1 MRSALDSQLSTT
13 RLSLES
19 KMNSVS
25 FELDR
30 LHKLLHIRPTTSE
43 FQQVRTYVQC
53 YSDIW
58 CPIILNFVFLFV
70 FLFVLLFVLLPL
82 PLISHLSLCPSVPL
96 SPSLSFSHSLSPSLS
111 LSLCHSPSV
120 PLPLSLHLSLCHS
133 SLPLCPSPPL
143 FLSHF
148 SLCHS
153 PSVTLPLFLSPSLP
167 PSLSFSPSPS
177 RWSSPSTR
185 CSGKCS
191 THSTTSPLASRVPYR
206 KRCVRYRGHKCWWSP
221 YDILPLE
228 LICLEWPYIT
238 VIQGTLI
245 RAGGSCCCQL
255 LNVEQVV
262 ARITVAVR
270 CNIVVKVV
278 KEWHNCILPPHSL
291 FSPTHHPLPQTD
303 RRKYLISFVIFHF
316 FLSLIAYPGFNRNGL
331 LHETAK
337 DQRRFAEKKVWS

>member
-1 MRSALDSQLSTT
+1 ML
-13 RLSLES
+13 
-19 KMNSVS
+19 
-25 FELDR
+25 FW
-30 LHKLLHIRPTTSE
+30 
-43 FQQVRTYVQC
+43 Y
-53 YSDIW
+53 
-58 CPIILNFVFLFV
+58 PIILISVSYLSFYLSSYLSFYPCLSS
-70 FLFVLLFVLLPL
+70 LPL
-82 PLISHLSLCPSVPL
+82 SLAPSVTLPLSLSL
-96 SPSLSFSHSLSPSLS
+96 APSLSLPLSLPPSLSPSL
-111 LSLCHSPSV
+111 
-120 PLPLSLHLSLCHS
+120 
-133 SLPLCPSPPL
+133 PLC
-143 FLSHF
+143 
-148 SLCHS
+148 
-153 PSVTLPLFLSPSLP
+153 PLFLSPSLP